1 MTQKGLNRWVKTRLY
16 LVLLSSLSM
25 LTSTLKRLT
34 LPFVSTYHFVDIRS
48 RLAPSP
54 LFQWSRRALKKL
66 ILNLVAPSS
75 LSTKLLFWQTQ
86 VTRQSFSKSSR
97 TQQVLSKP
105 SLHLAWSKANPT
117 RWLPMNSVRRV
128 HDSLTLAPSWS
139 LTIVVPTWWLFLSKD
154 VAMHLKLRSLKT
166 SCSSLPFL
174 QESPNVRSLASRTTP
189 EYRWSLIGKFQKS
202 I

>member
-1 MTQKGLNRWVKTRLY
+1 MTQKGLNRWLKKRLY
-16 LVLLSSLSM
+16 FVLLSSLSM

-34 LPFVSTYHFVDIRS
+34 LPFVSTYHSVDIRS

-54 LFQWSRRALKKL
+54 LFQWSRRVLKKL

-86 VTRQSFSKSSR
+86 VTRQSFLKSSR

-128 HDSLTLAPSWS
+128 HDSLILAPRWS
-139 LTIVVPTWWLFLSKD
+139 LTIAVPTWWLFLSKD
-154 VAMHLKLRSLKT
+154 VAMHLKLRFPKT

-174 QESPNVRSLASRTTP
+174 QVSPNVRSLA
-189 EYRWSLIGKFQKS
+189 
-202 I
+202 